1 MIVFVIVLVVVICLV
16 LGIAKFGFDLACKP
30 LPRRD
35 TDTPV
40 IPTGPGYDPHHDKI
54 KEMSDAMYSRPY
66 EGVHVTSFDGL
77 DLFGRYYHV
86 SSDVKIIELQCHGYK
101 GSCFIDFCGGNK
113 MMTELGWNMLSI
125 DERSHGKSEG
135 KAITFGIN
143 ERRDVLTWI
152 NYINERFGDDMQII
166 LSGVSMGAAT
176 VLMATDLELPKNV
189 VGIVAD
195 CPYSSPK
202 EIICKVGKDMGFP
215 PTLMYPFVKLGAK
228 LFGGFDLDESRATDA
243 VAKTNIP
250 ILLIHGED
258 DGFVPCDMSRKIKEA
273 NEERIELHTF
283 PGADHGTSYMVDMP
297 RYTEVCLKFFER
309 VLR

>member
-1 MIVFVIVLVVVICLV
+1 MIIAIVVLILLVIV
-16 LGIAKFGFDLACKP
+16 LGIARFGFVLTCKP

-35 TDTPV
+35 TDEPV
-40 IPTGPGYDPHHDKI
+40 LPMGPGYDPHHAKI
-54 KEMSDAMYSRPY
+54 KELADAMYARPC
-66 EGVHVTSFDGL
+66 EEVHTTSFDGL
-77 DLFGRYYHV
+77 SLFGRYYEV
-86 SSDVKIIELQCHGYK
+86 SSDVKVIELQCHGYK

-113 MMTELGWNMLSI
+113 MMLEQGFNMLSI

-152 NYINERFGDDMQII
+152 DYIIQRFGDDMQII

-215 PTLMYPFVKLGAK
+215 PTLMYPFIKLGAR
-228 LFGGFDLDESRATDA
+228 LWGGFNLDESCATDA

-258 DGFVPCDMSRKIKEA
+258 DGFVPCDMSRKIKSV
-273 NEERIELHTF
+273 NEQMVEFHTF
-283 PGADHGTSYMVDMP
+283 PGADHGTSYMVDME
-297 RYTEVCLKFFER
+297 RYTDVCVNFFKRILK
-309 VLR
+309 